1 MNNNAESL
9 PIAPGAVAYR
19 SDFLAYLALASDV
32 ETFAAMRATDY
43 MIDQGWIGLP
53 DDDSAD
59 GLLHAG
65 VEDVAGGTVTVW
77 ALPTAPEDIGD
88 VEPWHEAHEAL
99 DLAVLGT

>member
-1 MNNNAESL
+1 MTNAEIVTL
-9 PIAPGAVAYR
+9 APGAVAYH
-19 SDFLAYLALASDV
+19 SDFLAYLALAADV
-32 ETFAAMRATDY
+32 EVFAAIRAHDHLAEL
-43 MIDQGWIGLP
+43 GWVGLP

-77 ALPTAPEDIGD
+77 VLPTAPEGIDD

-99 DLAVLGT
+99 DLAVLGV